1 MAPARPES
9 RIEAASLAVESAAD
23 SAEVAA
29 GQAAEEFE
37 AQHQMADTLVDQHI
51 DRDQTVA
58 HNMVGAAI
66 SLGLA
71 VIMMILMA
79 IVAGYFVAEAPSDGA
94 FSEAISQIESVGGT
108 AFILLAVA
116 LLAIPVVAI
125 VGYFIR
131 SGLGRFISTGGM
143 GR

>member
-1 MAPARPES
+1 
-9 RIEAASLAVESAAD
+9 
-23 SAEVAA
+23 
-29 GQAAEEFE
+29 
-37 AQHQMADTLVDQHI
+37 MADALVDQHI